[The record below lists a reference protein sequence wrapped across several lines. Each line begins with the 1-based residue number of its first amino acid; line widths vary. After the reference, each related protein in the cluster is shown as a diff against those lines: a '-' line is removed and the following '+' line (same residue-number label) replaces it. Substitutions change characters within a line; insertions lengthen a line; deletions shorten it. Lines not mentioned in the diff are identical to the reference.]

1 MSKAIKYLEQVATI
15 DESELGDTFETVSI
29 NEAIIAC
36 ELQEQETLTK
46 FYAEF
51 LPFIPE
57 EKAISILHKIEEL
70 NKKLKNIK
78 IK

>member
-36 ELQEQETLTK
+36 ELQELETLQNVQINPT
-46 FYAEF
+46 Y
-51 LPFIPE
+51 
-57 EKAISILHKIEEL
+57 IEDRLNEL
-70 NKKLKNIK
+70 NRKLKHIK

>member
-1 MSKAIKYLEQVATI
+1 MSRAIKYLENVSLI
-15 DESELGDTFETVSI
+15 DEAEFGESIEVVSI

-36 ELQEQETLTK
+36 EIQELETLQK
-46 FYAEF
+46 VQENAD
-51 LPFIPE
+51 FINE
-57 EKAISILHKIEEL
+57 RILEL